1 MSTRLWRLLLKPFTS
16 FDKPSRSFSLSEDR
30 TWRLTTKWY
39 LEKSWPKHIHSIKN
53 SFLARTELNKKFRNF
68 IKKGRICFSY
78 TKQEFN
84 GVPSSIISFT
94 LCHHLG
100 LFPFV
105 NNICFKTLMPGHELV
120 HETDRYI
127 NHFKLT
133 PFHDEEMQIF
143 VFQRRVWSVEIKMV
157 NCFTNCSIV
166 YRSDENKL
174 EYTSKS
180 FDQ

>member
-1 MSTRLWRLLLKPFTS
+1 MFTRLWRLLLRPFTS

-30 TWRLTTKWY
+30 SWRVTTKWY
-39 LEKSWPKHIHSIKN
+39 QEKSW
-53 SFLARTELNKKFRNF
+53 TELNRKFRNF
-68 IKKGRICFSY
+68 IQKRRICFSY

-105 NNICFKTLMPGHELV
+105 SNICFKTLMPGHELV

-133 PFHDEEMQIF
+133 PFHDKEMQIF

-166 YRSDENKL
+166 QLFTDQTKINLNIRANL
-174 EYTSKS
+174 LTSKK
-180 FDQ
+180 

>member
-1 MSTRLWRLLLKPFTS
+1 MFTRLWRLLLRPFTS

-30 TWRLTTKWY
+30 SWRVTTKWY
-39 LEKSWPKHIHSIKN
+39 QEKSW
-53 SFLARTELNKKFRNF
+53 TELNRKFRNF
-68 IKKGRICFSY
+68 IQKRRICFSY

-105 NNICFKTLMPGHELV
+105 SNICFKTLMPGHELV
-120 HETDRYI
+120 RETDRYI

-133 PFHDEEMQIF
+133 PFHDEEMRIF

>member
-1 MSTRLWRLLLKPFTS
+1 
-16 FDKPSRSFSLSEDR
+16 
-30 TWRLTTKWY
+30 
-39 LEKSWPKHIHSIKN
+39 
-53 SFLARTELNKKFRNF
+53 
-68 IKKGRICFSY
+68 
-78 TKQEFN
+78 
-84 GVPSSIISFT
+84 
-94 LCHHLG
+94 
-100 LFPFV
+100 
-105 NNICFKTLMPGHELV
+105 MPGHELF

-166 YRSDENKL
+166 YRSDENKV

-180 FDQ
+180 FDP